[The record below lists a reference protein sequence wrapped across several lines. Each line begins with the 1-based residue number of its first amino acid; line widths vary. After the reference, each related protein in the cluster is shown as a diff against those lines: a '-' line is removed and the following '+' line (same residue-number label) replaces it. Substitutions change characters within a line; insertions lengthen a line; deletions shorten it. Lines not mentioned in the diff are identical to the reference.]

1 MTEIIIFAHE
11 NFTHATK
18 KNLFQFPPKNIKFV
32 YSDNSTQKVAD
43 SSEKLNKLSIMTLIK
58 KFLGNFLDTLKLPRI
73 KLILPTKSRRFDYV
87 LSNFYLVLSTRKVI
101 LGPLEHIGDL
111 VGYKYLKLKS
121 PICLK
126 FLKWY
131 VLSNICKYVFF
142 MSESAKDSFQKLLN
156 IPQKKSAKLHVIYP
170 TMNPLEA
177 KVKNQSK
184 EIRLLYIARLR
195 KIHPEYSFYVKGGQ
209 LVIKAYKELKKKYN
223 NLKLIFVG
231 HIPPEY
237 QQELVSL
244 KDVESYLHGY
254 DGNIMD
260 LFQKADIFL
269 FPSYID
275 GFGYTIIEA
284 MANSLPV
291 VCLNNHFAAKELV
304 LNNIT
309 GLIVDTPLK
318 YLRFPNTIFYPD
330 WIQHRRFYDYIKKD
344 DDDITLKKFISK
356 IEILLKDNDLQR
368 VLGERGRE
376 RLISG
381 NLSFSYRNHKLES
394 LFN

>member
-1 MTEIIIFAHE
+1 MKETIIFAHE
-11 NFTHATK
+11 KFTHATK

-32 YSDNSTQKVAD
+32 FSDYSTQKVAD

-58 KFLGNFLDTLKLPRI
+58 KLVGNFLDILKLPRI
-73 KLILPTKSRRFDYV
+73 KLIIPTKSRRFDYV
-87 LSNFYLVLSTRKVI
+87 FSNFYLVLSTRKVI
-101 LGPLEHIGDL
+101 LGHLEHIGDL
-111 VGYKYLKLKS
+111 VGYKNLKLLS

-142 MSESAKDSFQKLLN
+142 MSESAKESFQKILN
-156 IPQKKSAKLHVIYP
+156 IPQKKSVKLHVIYP
-170 TMNPLEA
+170 TMNPLET
-177 KVKNQSK
+177 KVKHQSK

-195 KIHPEYSFYVKGGQ
+195 KINPEYSFYVKGGH

-231 HIPPEY
+231 YIPPEY

-244 KDVESYLHGY
+244 KDVESYLQGY

-260 LFQKADIFL
+260 IYQKADIFL

-291 VCLNNHFAAKELV
+291 VCLNNNFAAKELV

-309 GLIVDTPLK
+309 GFIVDAPLK
-318 YLRFPNTIFYPD
+318 YLRFPNTNFYPD
-330 WIQHRRFYDYIKKD
+330 WIHYRRFYDYIKKD

-356 IEILLKDNDLQR
+356 IEILLKDKNLQR
-368 VLGERGRE
+368 DLGESGRE

-381 NLSFSYRNHKLES
+381 NLSF
-394 LFN
+394 